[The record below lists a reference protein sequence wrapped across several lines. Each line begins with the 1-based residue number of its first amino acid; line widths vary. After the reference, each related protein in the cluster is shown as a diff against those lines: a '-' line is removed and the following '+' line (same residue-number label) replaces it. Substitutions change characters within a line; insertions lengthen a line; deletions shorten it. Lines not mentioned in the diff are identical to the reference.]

1 MPRRSGSSLE
11 RGLRLLSVFAKAGEA
26 ELTVADLARQA
37 GLPPST
43 AYRYIQGLR
52 EAGYLEAAGTG
63 AVRLGEQVRALARDL
78 QLQDP
83 LAEFARPVMRE
94 LSRLTMETVLLV
106 EPAGT
111 FGICVE
117 RVESQEPVRL
127 SFAKGRMEPLYAG
140 ATVRALLAFLP
151 DDVLESVIAAGL
163 VRYTEITIGDPEAL
177 RRNLAEVRRL
187 GYAHS
192 LGEMD
197 EGVRALAVPLRPDGQ
212 GFARAALSVTG
223 PAFRFTEDKVPQVLP
238 LLRAS
243 AARIEGIL
251 GRLQVRTD
259 TGRSS

>member
-1 MPRRSGSSLE
+1 MARRSGSSLE
-11 RGLRLLSVFAKAGEA
+11 RGLRLLAVFATADET
-26 ELTVADLARQA
+26 ELAVADLARAA
-37 GLPPST
+37 GLPAST

-52 EAGYLEAAGTG
+52 DAGYLESAGGGT
-63 AVRLGEQVRALARDL
+63 VRLGERVEALARRL
-78 QLQDP
+78 QLRDP
-83 LAEFARPVMRE
+83 LPDLARPVMRE
-94 LSRLTMETVLLV
+94 LSRLTSETVLLV
-106 EPAGT
+106 APAGI

-151 DDVLESVIAAGL
+151 DDVLEAVIAAGL
-163 VRYTEITIGDPEAL
+163 TPYTEVTISDPGAL
-177 RRNLAEVRRL
+177 RANLADVRRQ

-197 EGVRALAVPLRPDGQ
+197 VDVRALAVPLRPDGR

-223 PAFRFTEDKVPQVLP
+223 PAFRFTEDKVSKVLP
-238 LLRAS
+238 LLQAS

-251 GRLQVRTD
+251 GRLEEMS
-259 TGRSS
+259 GFGNI